1 MTDLSSVAMPE
12 ALSPIAPE
20 DHARAILNILED
32 FAGEKD
38 RLEETQR
45 AIFNILEDFA
55 AEKQRLEE
63 AQRAMLN
70 LLDDFD
76 VERSKT
82 EAANKELSANEE
94 RLSITLDEKI
104 NLLREIHHRVK
115 NNLQVIYSMLNLQ
128 MSYVVDERAIE
139 LFKESKNRVYSM
151 ALIHEKL
158 YQSDSLAMI
167 DFPEYVRS
175 LTGNLFQSYGVS
187 ERIIS
192 TKIQVDNVAFDIDT
206 LIPCAL
212 LITELISNSLKHAF
226 PSLPARSD
234 LSGEIW
240 IKLRHDLEG
249 HQYILKVGDNG
260 IGLPEGIGID
270 NSETLGLKL
279 VNVLARQIRGTIRID
294 RDRRGT
300 EFTITFNA
308 LKNKTGGR
316 GDVV

>member
-1 MTDLSSVAMPE
+1 MTDPSSLARQE
-12 ALSPIAPE
+12 GLSPIAPE

-76 VERSKT
+76 VERSKA

-94 RLSITLDEKI
+94 RLSITLGEKV

-158 YQSDSLAMI
+158 YQSESLAKI

-175 LTGNLFQSYGVS
+175 LTGNLFLSYGVS
-187 ERIIS
+187 ERIIRQ
-192 TKIQVDNVAFDIDT
+192 KIEVENVAFDIDT

-212 LITELISNSLKHAF
+212 LITELVSNSLKHAF
-226 PSLPARSD
+226 PGLPARSD

-240 IKLRHDLEG
+240 IKLRRGLED
-249 HQYILKVGDNG
+249 QYILKVGDSG
-260 IGLPEGIGID
+260 VGLSREID
-270 NSETLGLKL
+270 IASSDTLGLKL
-279 VNVLARQIRGTIRID
+279 VNVLARQLRGTIQLD
-294 RDRRGT
+294 RDGRGT
-300 EFTITFNA
+300 EFTITFKA